1 MEWDVT
7 VGIPVYNGED
17 RLDITLNS
25 LVTHHGGVKE
35 IIISDNAS
43 TDKTAE
49 IAKRYAQKYKNI
61 FYIRQPEKIPIGDNI
76 RATLEPAR
84 GKYYIFIGHH
94 DLISENYFSE
104 LIPLLEQDP
113 EAVIGVPYVCRF
125 KEKIEDM
132 SDSDLGTYF
141 NPLRSNVSSDDIRE
155 RVYSVLKDSATCCFV
170 NQLYRTEI
178 IKQIFSSAVSKYYVN
193 YDHVMAMH
201 AVLLGHCKVSDKAF
215 YYYHI
220 AHLFEKP
227 EETRKRY
234 SENIKG
240 EVSDINPKC
249 YIPRFYW
256 RLCQKYAAHIAD
268 EMLKMDIRYACKLF
282 DAEFETQ
289 DWIESH
295 VAMSPP
301 QVSVQGLSRAY
312 CAISTALRE
321 EESCR
326 FYRNHFRGQFSEFRP
341 IAEQRAENFYLRMWE
356 ILINEGY
363 LAPKFKLNIEETA
376 MFNKLMRY
384 KNERL
389 QAEKNTP

>member
-25 LVTHHGGVKE
+25 LVTHHSGVKE

-49 IAKRYAQKYKNI
+49 IAKRYAEKYKNI
-61 FYIRQPEKIPIGDNI
+61 FYIRQPKKIPIGDNI
-76 RATLEPAR
+76 RATLEPAK

-104 LIPLLEQDP
+104 LIPLLEQDS
-113 EAVIGVPYVCRF
+113 EAVIGVSYVCRF
-125 KEKIEDM
+125 KEKIGDM

-141 NPLRSNVSSDDIRE
+141 NPLRSEISSDDIRE

-215 YYYHI
+215 YYYQM
-220 AHLFEKP
+220 AHPGETP

-234 SENIKG
+234 SENIKAD
-240 EVSDINPKC
+240 VSDINPKC
-249 YIPRFYW
+249 YIPHLYW
-256 RLCQKYAAHIAD
+256 QLCQKYALHIAD
-268 EMLKMDIRYACKLF
+268 ELLKMDIRYACNLF
-282 DAEFETQ
+282 DVEFETQ

-295 VAMSPP
+295 VAMSSP

-321 EESCR
+321 EENCR

-341 IAEQRAENFYLRMWE
+341 IAEQRAESFYLRMWE

-363 LAPKFKLNIEETA
+363 LAPKFKLNVEETV
-376 MFNKLMRY
+376 MFNKLMCY

-389 QAEKNTP
+389 QMEKNIS